1 MAAKCFPSSSP
12 PALLLPCPSP
22 VQLGDTSNAP
32 APLLSSALGAQPV
45 TVSHM
50 AMELLAHPQAFI
62 PVLWLRES
70 HRPRAFPA
78 VQHRPFLLMHFFKRP
93 QNIWGDRTGRHNP
106 LCRWDK
112 QMNRLKSH
120 RSLQQDPAPA
130 LGEPNTEWT
139 PDPPLKVIFSPQKA
153 LLEKR
158 PIFITFFL
166 LITVNQTL
174 GRNLKR

>member
-1 MAAKCFPSSSP
+1 
-12 PALLLPCPSP
+12 
-22 VQLGDTSNAP
+22 
-32 APLLSSALGAQPV
+32 
-45 TVSHM
+45 
-50 AMELLAHPQAFI
+50 
-62 PVLWLRES
+62 
-70 HRPRAFPA
+70 
-78 VQHRPFLLMHFFKRP
+78 
-93 QNIWGDRTGRHNP
+93 
-106 LCRWDK
+106 
-112 QMNRLKSH
+112 MNRLKSH

-139 PDPPLKVIFSPQKA
+139 PDPPLKVIFFPQKA